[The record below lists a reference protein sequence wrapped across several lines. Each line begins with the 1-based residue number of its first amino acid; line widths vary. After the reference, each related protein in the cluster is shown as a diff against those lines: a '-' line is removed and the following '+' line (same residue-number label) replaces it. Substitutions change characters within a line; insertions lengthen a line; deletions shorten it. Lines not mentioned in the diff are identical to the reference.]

1 MGTAGIL
8 NSLAMIF
15 IMIVPGFVLKK
26 KKIINETQTK
36 GISSLIVNVTWPC
49 LVIDAMQLKFS
60 KEILNDCIYTFF
72 ILIIIFVLA
81 FIFSILV
88 VKLCKLEKS
97 KSGILAF
104 MFIFGNTG
112 FIGLPVINAL
122 YGKTAAFY
130 ASIIEMV
137 NDILIF
143 TVGIMLIQYSAG
155 TKTKM
160 DLKGLLSPGIFGV
173 VVGFTLFMT
182 NTQLPGFLGDT
193 VQIIGS
199 ATTPLSMIVIG
210 SQLAELK
217 IKELISV
224 EISMMTIFKLLVIPL
239 LSILLIRIILGNSS
253 LLSTVIILD
262 FAMPVGACIT
272 IFSQQYDADVDFA
285 TKGVL
290 VSTLFCL
297 LTVPVF
303 AIMLK

>member
-1 MGTAGIL
+1 ML
-8 NSLAMIF
+8 FRS
-15 IMIVPGFVLKK
+15 
-26 KKIINETQTK
+26 
-36 GISSLIVNVTWPC
+36 VTWPC

-182 NTQLPGFLGDT
+182 NTDDRSEERRVG
-193 VQIIGS
+193 
-199 ATTPLSMIVIG
+199 
-210 SQLAELK
+210 
-217 IKELISV
+217 KECRSRW
-224 EISMMTIFKLLVIPL
+224 SP
-239 LSILLIRIILGNSS
+239 
-253 LLSTVIILD
+253 
-262 FAMPVGACIT
+262 
-272 IFSQQYDADVDFA
+272 YH
-285 TKGVL
+285 
-290 VSTLFCL
+290 
-297 LTVPVF
+297 
-303 AIMLK
+303 